1 MEKRKKHVLKDDV
14 SCVICGAAGQ
24 GIQTTERILPP
35 LMKLSGYHVFAC
47 KEYMSRVRGGS
58 NSTEIRVA
66 SKRVAA
72 FVDRIDILVPL
83 DKGAVPHLEK
93 RISARTMIIGDKSKL
108 ATDRPMI
115 DVPFSKIASEIG
127 GSIYENIVAAGVIT
141 GLFRIDPETTSG
153 YIRNYFGKKSEDV
166 IDRNILAI
174 RRGYEIGEEIA
185 ESGTISVA
193 LRKDNGV
200 NGELLLE
207 GAEALGFGAI
217 AGGCNFISSYPM
229 TPATGVF
236 TFLAQHGDEFGII
249 AEQAEDEISAMNM
262 MLGAWYAG
270 ARAMVSTSGGGFAL
284 MTEGVSLAGM
294 IESPAVINLGQRPGP
309 ATGLPTRTEQGDLEH
324 VLHAGH
330 GEFPRVIYAPGTIHD
345 AFHLMRRAFDMADK
359 YQIPVFVL
367 SDQFLVDSL
376 HNVPPLDFSGV
387 KVEHHFIETDNEYRR
402 YRVTKTGVSPRGIP
416 GLGKGFV
423 CLDSD
428 EHDEEGHI
436 TEDPEVR
443 VAMVNKRLRKME
455 SIRKETIPPE
465 LIGSRKYKTLVIG
478 WGTTYGPIREVIE
491 QTGNLDLAFLH
502 FRQVFPVHGDAAKYM
517 KRAERLIIVE
527 NNATSQFG
535 RLLRAATGIEI
546 KEKVLKYN
554 GMPFSVEELARRFR
568 GRRGR
573 NG

>member
-1 MEKRKKHVLKDDV
+1 MEKKRNLVLKDDV
-14 SCVICGAAGQ
+14 ACVICGAAGQ
-24 GIQTTERILPP
+24 GIQTIERILPP
-35 LMKLSGYHVFAC
+35 VMKLSGYHVFAC

-66 SKRVAA
+66 SQRVTA

-93 RISARTMIIGDKSKL
+93 RISARTVTIGDKNKL
-108 ATDRPMI
+108 ATDRPII
-115 DVPFSKIASEIG
+115 DVPLSKIASEIG

-141 GLFRIDPETTSG
+141 GLFRIDPETANG
-153 YIRNYFGKKSEDV
+153 YIRKFFGKKSEDV
-166 IDRNILAI
+166 INHNILAI

-185 ESGTISVA
+185 RSGRISIT
-193 LRKDNGV
+193 LHKDHGV

-207 GAEALGFGAI
+207 GVEALGFGAI

-249 AEQAEDEISAMNM
+249 AEQAEDEISAINM

-359 YQIPVFVL
+359 YQIPVFIL

-376 HNVPPLDFSGV
+376 HNVPPLDLSGV
-387 KVEHHFIETDNEYRR
+387 EVEHHFIETDQEYRR
-402 YRVTKTGVSPRGIP
+402 YRVTKSGVSPRGIP
-416 GLGKGFV
+416 GLGTGFV

-436 TEDPEVR
+436 TEDPDVR

-465 LIGSRKYKTLVIG
+465 LIGSRQYKTLVIG
-478 WGTTYGPIREVIE
+478 WGTTCGPIREAIE
-491 QTGNLDLAFLH
+491 RIGGSDFAFLY
-502 FRQVFPVHGDAAKYM
+502 FKQVFPVHGDAVKYM
-517 KRAERLIIVE
+517 KRAGRLIIVE

-535 RLLRAATGIEI
+535 RLLRVTTGIEI

-554 GMPFSVEELARRFR
+554 GMPFSVEELVRRFR
-568 GRRGR
+568 GRRSR

>member
-1 MEKRKKHVLKDDV
+1 MEKKKSHVFKDDV

-24 GIQTTERILPP
+24 GIQTIERILPP

-72 FVDRIDILVPL
+72 FLDRIDILVPL
-83 DKGAVPHLEK
+83 DKGAIPHLEK
-93 RISARTMIIGDKSKL
+93 RISVRTVIIGDKNKL

-115 DVPFSKIASEIG
+115 DVPFSRIASEIG

-141 GLFRIDPETTSG
+141 GLFSIHLETANR
-153 YIRNYFGKKSEDV
+153 YVRKFFGKKSEDV
-166 IDRNILAI
+166 INHNILAI
-174 RRGYEIGEEIA
+174 RRGFEIGQEIA
-185 ESGTISVA
+185 RSNRISIT
-193 LRKDNGV
+193 LHKDQKV

-207 GAEALGFGAI
+207 GFEALGFGAI

-236 TFLAQHGDEFGII
+236 TFIAQHWDEFGII

-284 MTEGVSLAGM
+284 MTEGLSLAGM
-294 IESPAVINLGQRPGP
+294 IESPAVINIGQRPGP
-309 ATGLPTRTEQGDLEH
+309 ATGLPTRTEQGDLDH
-324 VLHAGH
+324 ALHAGH
-330 GEFPRVIYAPGTIHD
+330 GEFPRVIYAPGTMHD
-345 AFHLMRRAFDMADK
+345 AFHLLRRAFNMADK
-359 YQIPVFVL
+359 FQIPVVVL

-376 HNVPPLDFSGV
+376 YNVPPLDLSGV
-387 KVEHHFIETDNEYRR
+387 EVEHNFVETDQEYRR
-402 YRVTKTGVSPRGIP
+402 YRLTKSGVSPRGIP

-436 TEDPEVR
+436 TEDPDVR
-443 VAMVNKRLRKME
+443 VDMVNKRLRKME

-478 WGTTYGPIREVIE
+478 WGTTYGPILEAIE
-491 QTGNLDLAFLH
+491 RIGEPDIAFLH
-502 FRQVFPVHGDAAKYM
+502 FKQVFPVHRDAAKYM
-517 KRAERLIIVE
+517 ERAERLIIVE

-535 RLLRAATGIEI
+535 RLLRVATGIEI

-554 GMPFSVEELARRFR
+554 GMHFSVEELVRRFR